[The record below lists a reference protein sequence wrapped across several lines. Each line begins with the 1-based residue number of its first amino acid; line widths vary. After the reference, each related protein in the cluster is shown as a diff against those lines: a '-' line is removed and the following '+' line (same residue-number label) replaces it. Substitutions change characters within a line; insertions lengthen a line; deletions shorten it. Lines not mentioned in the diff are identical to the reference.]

1 MIINKELL
9 QNKINEMSEKLGV
22 KLVDV
27 FVSYHVQ
34 SKDFKV
40 NGFGNMVTKFP
51 VEHYKDN
58 LGKLIEDLQKAITIT
73 LNKLYNNEF
82 EVKILFFR

>member
-1 MIINKELL
+1 MLINKEVL

-22 KLVDV
+22 KLIDV

-34 SKDFKV
+34 SKDFQV
-40 NGFGNMVTKFP
+40 QGFGNMVTKFP

-58 LGKLIEDLQKAITIT
+58 MGKFIEDLQKAIEIT
-73 LNKLYNNEF
+73 LSKLHNKEF
-82 EVKILFFR
+82 EVKVLFWR

>member
-1 MIINKELL
+1 MIINKEAL

-22 KLVDV
+22 KLVDI
-27 FVSYHVQ
+27 FVSYHCQ
-34 SKDFKV
+34 TKDLKF

-58 LGKLIEDLQKAITIT
+58 LGKLVEDLQKAITIT

>member
-1 MIINKELL
+1 MQIDKTDL
-9 QNKINEMSEKLGV
+9 QNRINQMSAQLGV
-22 KLVDV
+22 KLTDV

-51 VEHYKDN
+51 VENYKDN
-58 LGKLIEDLQKAITIT
+58 LGKLVEDLQKAITIT
-73 LNKLYNNEF
+73 LNKLYNNKF

>member
-58 LGKLIEDLQKAITIT
+58 MGKLVEDLQKAITIT